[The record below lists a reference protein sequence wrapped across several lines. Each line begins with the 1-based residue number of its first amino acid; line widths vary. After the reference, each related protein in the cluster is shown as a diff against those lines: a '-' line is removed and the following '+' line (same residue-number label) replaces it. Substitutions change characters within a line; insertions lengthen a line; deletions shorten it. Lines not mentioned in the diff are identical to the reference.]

1 MGAAGVCRRA
11 RLHTPA
17 APEKQH
23 TSRKEMAG
31 FGNIFI

>member
-1 MGAAGVCRRA
+1 MAAVGVCRRA
-11 RLHTPA
+11 RLHTPTA
-17 APEKQH
+17 AEKQH